1 MRILLVEDDEVIIG
15 VLEKALTRQH
25 YSVDTATN
33 GQMGWE
39 LVATYR
45 YDLIILDIGLPKL
58 NGIEFCQ
65 RLRAHHYLVPVLLL
79 TAQNSSDDKIL
90 GLDAGADDYVVKPF
104 ELLELLARIRVLL
117 RRGSLPQITVL
128 EWGNLRLDPGV
139 RIATYNGQALT
150 LTPKEYRLLELF
162 LRNPQR
168 VFSRNDILNHLWSSE
183 ASPGEDTVTVHI
195 KDLRRK
201 LKQAS
206 APSDVIETVYGH
218 GYRLKVEATKAPAE
232 KDLIRQKT
240 QAGLA
245 VVWQKYLGLSRDRL
259 SILEQASL
267 KLLDNTLM
275 DQQRQQAQ
283 QAAHKL
289 AGALG
294 VFGMIRAS
302 HLAREIELIFQ
313 QETCDRTQAADV
325 IGWIAALSYEL
336 NRSEKDKP
344 IPPDRPL
351 LLVADDDKFIQK
363 VLSLAKHRGMGVA
376 LASSLAIAQNIIS
389 VGQGL
394 VLLRFSLR
402 SATEDDLVSLVEL
415 THQIPPIPILFL
427 TDEDRAVHRL
437 QAARLATSTF
447 LSPAVSPEQVLA
459 IVQLSR
465 AIAEGTKHSV
475 DSISK

>member
-1 MRILLVEDDEVIIG
+1 VHEAKRNAPSPPKNIYQIAFSAGNKNNHYKELSYLKKIIICSTSINNGFKPFISRKHPFKRFGRQSSKVNHISRERFMRILLAEDDEVIIG

-25 YSVDTATN
+25 YSVHTATN

-168 VFSRNDILNHLWSSE
+168 VFSRNDVLNHLWSSE

-195 KDLRRK
+195 KDLRCK
-201 LKQAS
+201 LKRAS

-245 VVWQKYLGLSRDRL
+245 VVWQKYLG
-259 SILEQASL
+259 
-267 KLLDNTLM
+267 
-275 DQQRQQAQ
+275 
-283 QAAHKL
+283 
-289 AGALG
+289 
-294 VFGMIRAS
+294 
-302 HLAREIELIFQ
+302 
-313 QETCDRTQAADV
+313 
-325 IGWIAALSYEL
+325 
-336 NRSEKDKP
+336 
-344 IPPDRPL
+344 
-351 LLVADDDKFIQK
+351 
-363 VLSLAKHRGMGVA
+363 
-376 LASSLAIAQNIIS
+376 
-389 VGQGL
+389 
-394 VLLRFSLR
+394 
-402 SATEDDLVSLVEL
+402 
-415 THQIPPIPILFL
+415 
-427 TDEDRAVHRL
+427 
-437 QAARLATSTF
+437 
-447 LSPAVSPEQVLA
+447 
-459 IVQLSR
+459 
-465 AIAEGTKHSV
+465 
-475 DSISK
+475 

>member
-79 TAQNSSDDKIL
+79 TAQSSSDDKIL
-90 GLDAGADDYVVKPF
+90 GLDAGADDYVIKPF

-128 EWGNLRLDPGV
+128 EWENLRLDPGV
-139 RIATYNGQALT
+139 RVATYNGQALT

-206 APSDVIETVYGH
+206 APSDIIETVYGH
-218 GYRLKVEATKAPAE
+218 GYRLKVEATVIAPAE

-259 SILEQASL
+259 AILEQASL
-267 KLLDNTLM
+267 KLLDNTLA

-294 VFGMIRAS
+294 VFGMIQAS

-313 QETCDRTQAADV
+313 QENCDRTQAADV
-325 IGWIAALSYEL
+325 IGWIAALSQEL

-344 IPPDRPL
+344 PQPYRPL
-351 LLVADDDKFIQK
+351 LLVTDDGEFIQQI
-363 VLSLAKHRGMGVA
+363 LSLAKHRGMGVA
-376 LASSLAIAQNIIS
+376 LASNLAIAQKIIS
-389 VGQGL
+389 AGQDL

-402 SATEDDLVSLVEL
+402 GASEDDLAFLVKL
-415 THQIPPIPILFL
+415 TDQIPPIPILFL
-427 TDEDRAVHRL
+427 TDEDKAVHRL

-447 LSPAVSPEQVLA
+447 LSPSVSPEQVLA

-465 AIAEGTKHSV
+465 AIAGGAKHLV
-475 DSISK
+475 V